1 MKKAKNFIRGLQNFM
16 DSAKGKTILNYL
28 YSWGAAVVILG
39 TLFKLTHIA
48 GANLM
53 LFVGMGTEV
62 LVFFFSAF
70 ERPYEVAED
79 EKKEEAVMA
88 NIPAGMGQPIFING
102 PIMTGGAAVAAG
114 NANVADLSA
123 QPVSLTDNEEVHNV
137 TPQIITSQITAP
149 QVVAQQTVVTPSA
162 APQTVAVQ
170 AEAPQTTTAQ
180 PAAQAVPQQPAYIGT
195 PFTGAPVCS
204 NLQAP
209 KIENIEEMDKVTEE
223 YIQQVSLLNEA
234 LQRISNQTEALGK
247 NMQEME
253 TLGRNLTGMN
263 ALYEVQLRSA
273 GGQLD
278 SIDKINEQ
286 TKKMAQQV
294 EDLNAL
300 YARMIEAMTTNMN
313 RPQI

>member
-1 MKKAKNFIRGLQNFM
+1 MKKAKNFIRAIQAFM
-16 DSAKGKTILNYL
+16 DSARGKTTLNYL

-62 LVFFFSAF
+62 LVFFFSGF
-70 ERPYEVAED
+70 ERPYEVAEE
-79 EKKEEAVMA
+79 EKREEAA
-88 NIPAGMGQPIFING
+88 AMGQPVIING
-102 PIMTGGAAVAAG
+102 PIVAGGAIPAATQPTSE
-114 NANVADLSA
+114 VQ
-123 QPVSLTDNEEVHNV
+123 QPVAE
-137 TPQIITSQITAP
+137 
-149 QVVAQQTVVTPSA
+149 AQQPITVVQSA
-162 APQTVAVQ
+162 PVAVSGNM
-170 AEAPQTTTAQ
+170 PMM
-180 PAAQAVPQQPAYIGT
+180 G
-195 PFTGAPVCS
+195 
-204 NLQAP
+204 NMQAP
-209 KIENIEEMDKVTEE
+209 NIENIDEMDKVTEE
-223 YIQQVSLLNEA
+223 YIEQVRTLNEA
-234 LQRISNQTEALGK
+234 IQRIAAQSEALGR

-278 SIDKINEQ
+278 SIDKVNEQ
-286 TKKMAQQV
+286 TKKMAEQV
-294 EDLNAL
+294 EELNGL

>member
-1 MKKAKNFIRGLQNFM
+1 MKKAKNFIRAIQAFM
-16 DSAKGKTILNYL
+16 DSARGKTILNYL

-48 GANLM
+48 GANIM

-62 LVFFFSAF
+62 LVFFFSGF

-79 EKKEEAVMA
+79 EKREEAA
-88 NIPAGMGQPIFING
+88 AMGQPVIING
-102 PIMTGGAAVAAG
+102 PIVAGGVIPSMSQ
-114 NANVADLSA
+114 VTTEEVQQPIADV
-123 QPVSLTDNEEVHNV
+123 QPVV
-137 TPQIITSQITAP
+137 QTAP
-149 QVVAQQTVVTPSA
+149 
-162 APQTVAVQ
+162 VAVGGG
-170 AEAPQTTTAQ
+170 
-180 PAAQAVPQQPAYIGT
+180 VPYT
-195 PFTGAPVCS
+195 C
-204 NLQAP
+204 NMQAP
-209 KIENIEEMDKVTEE
+209 NIENIDEMDKVTEE
-223 YIQQVSLLNEA
+223 YVEQVRALNEA
-234 LQRISNQTEALGK
+234 IQRIVKQSEALGR

-278 SIDKINEQ
+278 SIDKVNEQ
-286 TKKMAQQV
+286 TKKMADQV
-294 EDLNAL
+294 EELNNL